1 MAGTEENRELAEEL
15 AHLQRQRDVLRQQL
29 DLIHEASER
38 VQDEIELLKARARAV
53 GVDLGHQSD

>member
-53 GVDLGHQSD
+53 GVDLGEQSD